1 MGIDDPHDGP
11 QPEEFPRSLPHPRI
25 SGANLIGSQAQST
38 KTVKTRSLAYIV
50 ATNNMHTVKANIR
63 KQFPETLDHEKKNIL
78 HS

>member
-1 MGIDDPHDGP
+1 MTLTTAPSQKNSRGA
-11 QPEEFPRSLPHPRI
+11 LPHPGI

-38 KTVKTRSLAYIV
+38 KTVKTRSLAYMM